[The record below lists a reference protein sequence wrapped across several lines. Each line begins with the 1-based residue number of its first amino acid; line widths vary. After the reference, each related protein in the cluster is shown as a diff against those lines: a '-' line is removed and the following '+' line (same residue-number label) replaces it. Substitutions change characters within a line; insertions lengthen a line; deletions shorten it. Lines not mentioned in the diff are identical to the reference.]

1 MKARYIILCVLI
13 IFMGKGVCF
22 PQHFVALDNSGEL
35 KILDGNQFEI
45 SFYSINGFDTGRE
58 ASFFDTGYYRVD
70 GDTLFLS
77 SRTRSWA
84 EVVNDFDTTGLN
96 RIADAHYLIERYG
109 ITENGKWFR
118 VFKYIVTMAYQK
130 CDTIVMYCPWTI
142 YRESILS
149 VYDNV
154 ISKRLLPDVNLF
166 RGTELKKGFYLK
178 IFPDK
183 VDRIYMSD
191 FPLLI
196 HDNKLIPIDRNKI
209 YRCLVYNGFI
219 FPELVLSGRETDIH
233 KISIQ
238 YRGEANFHKQ

>member
-1 MKARYIILCVLI
+1 MRARYIILYVLT
-13 IFMGKGVCF
+13 IFVGKGVCY

-58 ASFFDTGYYRVD
+58 ASFFDTGYYKIE

-84 EVVNDFDTTGLN
+84 EVVNNLDTTGLN

-109 ITENGKWFR
+109 ITETGKWFR
-118 VFKYIVTMAYQK
+118 TFKYIVPMAYQK
-130 CDTIVMYCPWTI
+130 CDTIVLYCPWVI
-142 YRESILS
+142 HRESILS
-149 VYDNV
+149 VYDNI

-166 RGTELKKGFYLK
+166 GGAEMKKDFYIK
-178 IFPDK
+178 IFPEK
-183 VDRIYMSD
+183 VDRIYLSD

-196 HDNKLIPIDRNKI
+196 QGNKLVPIDRNKI

-219 FPELVLSGRETDIH
+219 FPELVLSGREVNID

-238 YRGEANFHKQ
+238 YRGEANLHE